1 MIKRNQ
7 QPQTVKKKVTGWDRH
22 KINKLINKFQR
33 GSINTKCNDKS
44 LWAIVVV
51 FIWKTGDTLWVLLEP
66 CYLYLDQVWQL
77 PFYFRDRKKDG
88 KKLKLKR
95 TI

>member
-7 QPQTVKKKVTGWDRH
+7 QPQTVKKSVTGWDRH

-33 GSINTKCNDKS
+33 GFINTKCNDKS
-44 LWAIVVV
+44 LWAIVV
-51 FIWKTGDTLWVLLEP
+51 FIWKTVYTFWVLLEP
-66 CYLYLDQVWQL
+66 CYLYLYQVWQL